1 VLRLLEGEPMGLYM
15 DRHDVTGATP
25 KDLAD
30 AHIRDVAIQAKH
42 GVRYIT
48 YWFDPDAQTVF
59 CLAEAPSA
67 EAAQKVHE
75 ESHGLVANRII
86 DVDPNVMSNFLGT
99 IEESRPGDLLAE
111 SALRAILFTDMA
123 GSTALTQVLGDARA
137 MEVLRTHD
145 KIIRDALAATGG
157 REIKHTGDGIMACFS
172 SVVRA
177 AECSIKI
184 QQAFAAHRDPM
195 LDDSI
200 RVRIGLAAGE
210 PVTEHDDLFGA
221 AVQLSARICGAA
233 EPATIL
239 ASSTVRELALGKD
252 FEWAEPKDMSLRGF
266 ADAVR
271 VYTLCWA

>member
-1 VLRLLEGEPMGLYM
+1 LGLYM
-15 DRHDVTGATP
+15 DRHDVVGATP
-25 KDLAD
+25 RDLAE
-30 AHIRDVAIQAKH
+30 AHMKDVAIQDKY
-42 GVRYIT
+42 GVRYLT
-48 YWFDPDAQTVF
+48 YWFDPSAQTVF

-67 EAAQKVHE
+67 EAAQQVHQ

-111 SALRAILFTDMA
+111 SALRTILFTDME
-123 GSTALTQVLGDARA
+123 GSTALNQLVGDAQA
-137 MEVLRTHD
+137 MDVLRGHD

-157 REIKHTGDGIMACFS
+157 REVKHTGDGLMASFA

-184 QQAFAAHRDPM
+184 QQEFAAHRDPV
-195 LDDSI
+195 LNGSI

-221 AVQLSARICGAA
+221 AVQLSSRICGAA

-239 ASSTVRELALGKD
+239 ASSTVRDLAIGKT
-252 FEWAEPKDMSLRGF
+252 FEWLEPREMTLRGF
-266 ADAVR
+266 EEAVR
-271 VYTLCWA
+271 VYKLRWA

>member
-1 VLRLLEGEPMGLYM
+1 MGLYM